1 MPIIGTNA
9 PRLLAAV
16 AAVLLAGC
24 EQATGSHADARPRPE
39 AVFGQAAAALTPQE
53 RAALIDM
60 ADRVQREPAG
70 TPALPPAG
78 HPLEGLTEAQINELF
93 SAAGLSP
100 EPYLPTGFQFCK
112 VDCGERGA
120 P

>member
-1 MPIIGTNA
+1 MIKHA
-9 PRLLAAV
+9 PRLLAAA

-24 EQATGSHADARPRPE
+24 EHATGSHADVRPRPE
-39 AVFGQAAAALTPQE
+39 LMFGQAAAGLAPHEL
-53 RAALIDM
+53 AALVDM
-60 ADRVQREPAG
+60 ADRVQREPANG
-70 TPALPPAG
+70 TPALPPTG

-100 EPYLPTGFQFCK
+100 EPYLPAGFEFCK
-112 VDCGERGA
+112 VDCGKSRA